1 MTFATL
7 QHPATAFAGR
17 TFDAILFDMDGTLVD
32 STPAVE
38 RAWRRWA
45 AEEGLE
51 LSALANSHG
60 QPAAQIVARVL
71 PPERFAASLERI
83 VDYELTDLDGVV
95 PLPGAIAALASL
107 PHERA
112 AIVTSCSGPLAAV
125 RIEAAGLD
133 APAQVVTIDDV
144 DHGKPD
150 PAPFLEGARRLG
162 ADPARCLVVEDAPA
176 GLAAGRA
183 AGCATLAVAG
193 THALEVLDADAYAP
207 DLAHV
212 RFEVRDGGVVVAAA
226 G

>member
-7 QHPATAFAGR
+7 QHPAAVFAGR
-17 TFDAILFDMDGTLVD
+17 TFDAVLFDMDGTLVD

-45 AEEGLE
+45 GEEGLE

-60 QPAAQIVARVL
+60 QPAAQIIARVL
-71 PPERFAASLERI
+71 PPERFAAALERI
-83 VDYELTDLDGVV
+83 VNYELTDLDGVV
-95 PLPGAIAALASL
+95 PLPGAIAALAAL

-112 AIVTSCSGPLAAV
+112 AIVTSCTGPLAAV

-133 APAQVVTIDDV
+133 APAQVITIDDV

-183 AGCATLAVAG
+183 AGCTTLAVAG
-193 THALEVLDADAYAP
+193 THALDVLDADAGVP
-207 DLAHV
+207 DLGHV

-226 G
+226 A